1 MSHLLE
7 IRLPDKGDKGKSD
20 IYQLH
25 LSNSNLICYTKLTI
39 PRSSLLAE
47 CFVTV

>member
-1 MSHLLE
+1 MSFLLE
-7 IRLPDKGDKGKSD
+7 IRFPYKRDKGKSD

-39 PRSSLLAE
+39 PRSSSLAE
-47 CFVTV
+47 GFVTV